1 MKIHNNM
8 RYSDLDFK
16 IRKNRNYSISNEL
29 SIEKLPIFFS
39 VCAITSFP
47 KIEYPSELNFFRK
60 IHITEPQHSS
70 ILGDLLNPQGTHRQG
85 DIFLKLFFDV
95 LGIKYSKED
104 LWTVTV
110 ESERFDIRIAT
121 RQRDKIIIIENK
133 SNGAEDQPNQL
144 YRYWFYGIYLPQKK
158 FANEN
163 ECYKKILYLSPS
175 DFKTPSE
182 QSLTRPCNFDKN
194 LPEKVP
200 IKIDLI
206 FFYNEIEDWL
216 SKCLDS
222 VKRNPELY
230 YFIKQYY
237 DFWR

>member
-1 MKIHNNM
+1 MN
-8 RYSDLDFK
+8 YSDLDLK
-16 IRKNRNYSISNEL
+16 IRKNHKFSFCNEL
-29 SIEKLPIFFS
+29 TIEKFPMFF
-39 VCAITSFP
+39 ADFTIKSFP
-47 KIEYPSELNFFRK
+47 KIEHPSELNFFRK

-70 ILGDLLNPQGTHRQG
+70 FLGDLLNPQGSHQQG
-85 DIFLKLFFDV
+85 DIFLKFFFDV

-104 LWTVTV
+104 LWTVTI

-121 RQRDKIIIIENK
+121 RKRDKIIIIENK
-133 SNGAEDQPNQL
+133 SNGADDQPNQL
-144 YRYWFYGIYLPQKK
+144 YRYWFYGIYLPQKN
-158 FANEN
+158 FVNES
-163 ECYKKILYLSPS
+163 ECYKRILYLSPS

-182 QSLTRPCNFDKN
+182 QTLTRPSDFDKN

-206 FFYNEIEDWL
+206 FFYNEIENWL

-222 VKRNPELY
+222 VKGKPELY